1 MFMHS
6 DETNPFFALFIIS
19 LCLVGALGTWFSG
32 TVIMP
37 ELAER
42 VQLGKHSKCGLTN
55 AVQSGFVVGA
65 LLIAF
70 FNLSDSMTLTKLI
83 AFSCGFAVAIFCYY
97 LPILRLELSHFDL

>member
-42 VQLGKHSKCGLTN
+42 VQLGE
-55 AVQSGFVVGA
+55 
-65 LLIAF
+65 
-70 FNLSDSMTLTKLI
+70 TLTRGLGAGGNPSIGQKAAEESRAELQQ
-83 AFSCGFAVAIFCYY
+83 A
-97 LPILRLELSHFDL
+97 LEAPLFP